1 MSRNNCRAL
10 TDNYRA
16 KNIRNLSARSETTD
30 VEPLKFG
37 EVLTGQADGNPEPS
51 SEIIF
56 SEKV

>member
-1 MSRNNCRAL
+1 M

-16 KNIRNLSARSETTD
+16 KNIRNLSAQLEMTD

-37 EVLTGQADGNPEPS
+37 EVLTGYADGNPEPS
-51 SEIIF
+51 SEYSL